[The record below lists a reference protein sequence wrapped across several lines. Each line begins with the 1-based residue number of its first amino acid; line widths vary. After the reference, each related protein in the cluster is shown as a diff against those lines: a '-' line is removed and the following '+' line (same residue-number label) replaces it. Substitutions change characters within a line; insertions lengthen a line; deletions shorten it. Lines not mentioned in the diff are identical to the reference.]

1 MSEQTIRDKMWIGN
15 EWADAKNGGTFASI
29 NPATHDTIAEVA
41 SGQPEDIDRAV
52 ESARAALSNP
62 EWRDMNPHKRS
73 RLLWKLADAV
83 QVNADELGALETA
96 DNGKPYF
103 ESRKVDLPSVIE
115 NLRYFAGLANKIE
128 GATIPV
134 AGPFLNYTLREPVG
148 VVGCITPWNF
158 PLSLAT
164 WKVAPALAG
173 GTAVILKPA
182 EQTPLSSLRLAELAA
197 DVGFPSGDFNVVPGF
212 GDTAGAALVAH
223 AGVDAV
229 ALTGS
234 TDV

>member
-1 MSEQTIRDKMWIGN
+1 MSKQTIRDKMWIGN

-41 SGQPEDIDRAV
+41 SGQAEDIDRAV

-83 QVNADELGALETA
+83 QMNADELGALETA

-115 NLRYFAGLANKIE
+115 NLRYFA
-128 GATIPV
+128 
-134 AGPFLNYTLREPVG
+134 
-148 VVGCITPWNF
+148 
-158 PLSLAT
+158 
-164 WKVAPALAG
+164 
-173 GTAVILKPA
+173 
-182 EQTPLSSLRLAELAA
+182 
-197 DVGFPSGDFNVVPGF
+197 
-212 GDTAGAALVAH
+212 
-223 AGVDAV
+223 
-229 ALTGS
+229 
-234 TDV
+234 